1 MEAPRRNLRGVE
13 TEVSTFYFTFGYSS
27 HNHNNYVR
35 VEAAD
40 KDAAR
45 RIMID
50 QRGLQCGVQYNEK
63 DFLPQIDLYH
73 LTEIPL

>member
-1 MEAPRRNLRGVE
+1 MP
-13 TEVSTFYFTFGYSS
+13 SFYFTFGVNTP
-27 HNHNNYVR
+27 HRNNYVR

-40 KDAAR
+40 AGAAR

-50 QRGLQCGVQYNEK
+50 QRGLQWGFEYDEK